1 MIIKAVQHTSRFK
14 RSSTHD
20 QPVSLWRAG
29 LGLAALLVCML
40 SVRPACAAVDPS
52 LLSGTTFERS
62 TDFVSLGLPTLGGGP
77 SLLEQH
83 NEQQQGEAILR
94 ELRRTAP
101 LLDDPWVQEEL
112 ARVFTRISAQAGLKK
127 PVALLLIRDPQ
138 INAFATPGGLVAVY
152 SGLIAQAESM
162 DQVAGVLAHEVAHVS
177 QRHFSRRQF
186 DLRNNKWLSLGGM
199 VAGLLLAKQDSD
211 AGAAVMTGSQ
221 AAAMSQQLSYSRDQ
235 EREADRVGMQLMRAA
250 GFAPQGMPDFFD
262 IMQRNNGNHGFL
274 PDFVLTHPLTL
285 ERTSEAHL
293 RAAQFKAQAP
303 TPAELTH
310 FRLLQGQI
318 NALSGQLSMNGMRM
332 LAERDDVAATTL
344 ATLYRLNGRFDE
356 ARALLN
362 RLQQAHPTWSL
373 LPLIAAEVEL
383 DDGKPQAALAIIEPV
398 YRLTPTSKP
407 LALLMARAWIDQQK
421 SQQAIDLLQ
430 DLSRDSP
437 TDLMI
442 WQLLYRA
449 ASRLPNGTPNKAILV
464 LRYRAESEFWSG
476 QVDEG
481 IVSLER
487 AQVLAHDDGSLYA
500 KITQRLSSMR
510 EDRKVKLG

>member
-1 MIIKAVQHTSRFK
+1 MMAAQHTRRFQLLLA
-14 RSSTHD
+14 SS
-20 QPVSLWRAG
+20 QPVSLWRTGIG
-29 LGLAALLVCML
+29 LTALLVCTL
-40 SVRPACAAVDPS
+40 SMRPAWSVVDPS
-52 LLSGTTFERS
+52 LLTGTTFERA
-62 TDFVSLGLPTLGGGP
+62 TDSVSLGLPTMGGGP

-83 NEQQQGEAILR
+83 EEQQQGEAILR

-101 LLDDPWVQEEL
+101 LLNDPWVQEEL

-162 DQVAGVLAHEVAHVS
+162 DEVAGVLAHEVAHVS

-199 VAGLLLAKQDSD
+199 VAGILLAKQDSD

-221 AAAMSQQLSYSRDQ
+221 AAAISQQLSYSRDQ

-262 IMQRNNGNHGFL
+262 IMQRSNGNHGFL

-318 NALSGQLSMNGMRM
+318 NALSGQLSINSVRV

-344 ATLYRLNGRFDE
+344 ATLYRLNGRFNE
-356 ARALLN
+356 ARALLG
-362 RLQQAHPTWSL
+362 RLQKAHPTWSL

-383 DDGKPQAALAIIEPV
+383 DEGKPQAALAIIEPV

-407 LALLMARAWIDQQK
+407 LALLMVRAWIDQQQ
-421 SQQAIDLLQ
+421 SPQAIDLLQ

-437 TDLMI
+437 TDLMV
-442 WQLLYRA
+442 WQLLYSA
-449 ASRLPNGTPNKAILV
+449 ASRLPNDTPDKAISV
-464 LRYRAESEFWSG
+464 LRYRAESQFWSG
-476 QVDEG
+476 QVDDG

-487 AQVLAHDDGSLYA
+487 AQTLARTGGWLYA
-500 KITQRLSSMR
+500 KISQRLNTMR